1 MKAEITYLYHSAFA
15 VKTPSHFLVF
25 DYYYDRPNGG
35 HLAQGVHR
43 ESSTRR
49 KSRTKT
55 LWFSHRT
62 AIPTI
67 TARAF

>member
-25 DYYYDRPNGG
+25 DLYYYDSDSRTAAI
-35 HLAQGVHR
+35 LHR